1 MNNKIQHLPIK
12 NKEKNKQSKLQKL
25 IKIQNMRSKS
35 KVSIRKDYYRIN
47 ILSNNKSQN
56 KEYNYEFK
64 IIKLKKLYLFI

>member
-12 NKEKNKQSKLQKL
+12 NKEKNKQSKLKKM
-25 IKIQNMRSKS
+25 IKIQNMRFKS
-35 KVSIRKDYYRIN
+35 KVSIRKDYNRIN